1 VHPWFY
7 ALVGFDLLNGGV
19 LGRPASLL
27 ACPFWLIAGF
37 DLLTGY
43 AAAMALGA
51 VAVRRRG
58 LSRLMPQVPLMP
70 LYWLLI
76 SAAAYRA
83 LWQFWRARFKWEK
96 TEHGPG

>member
-7 ALVGFDLLNGGV
+7 ALIGFDLAT
-19 LGRPASLL
+19 GRLLEHPARLF
-27 ACPFWLIAGF
+27 AWPFWLIAGF

-43 AAAMALGA
+43 AASMALAA
-51 VAVRRRG
+51 VAARRRG
-58 LSRLMPQVPLMP
+58 LAQLIRQVPFMP

-83 LWQFWRARFKWEK
+83 LWQYRRARFLWEK
-96 TEHGPG
+96 TEHGLG